1 MRRISSTSRW
11 VALVVAIFS
20 LFAIVP
26 RIARAEA
33 PRATLRAASGGRG
46 PVELQRE
53 GGAWTGSFFIDA
65 AGDAPLVISRVAMR
79 EDDAVR
85 VPRTAS
91 VELEGAKT
99 VAPGTSRK
107 VKVTWN
113 PDPGALP
120 ELWGHVVVT
129 TNDEQAGE
137 IAIGVHAQTVSALG
151 PLEGHLLT
159 ALFLVPLLGA
169 LGALAF
175 KLAFPQ
181 GRPRTAR
188 RVAVGVATVQLA
200 LAALVAWRF
209 RPDVTRLDGNDGLQL
224 VERIVWIRP
233 LSVEWYVGLDGHA
246 TLMVLLVAAVGALGA
261 AASTRIERDVEAY
274 FGLWLAAIAGATG
287 VAIARDLVLFV
298 VMLGLATLPV
308 VALIGGWGRRPERA
322 RAAAGASA
330 VAFAVSL
337 VLLSVCAALL
347 HHGATRT
354 FLVDGTAVARG
365 FAMPELERVAYTRGA
380 GMIGGVPL
388 VELAFVAGL
397 VGLGLLAGLVPM
409 HAWLPTAAAEAPAP
423 VVALLVAIVPRL
435 GIVGMVRVLGGVMPE
450 GSRWASAAT
459 VGLGAI
465 SALHASAMLLS
476 ERDLS
481 RVAAFVAMAQSGIAL
496 AALGS
501 ITPQG
506 LVATGAIVLGGG
518 LAVAVLAL
526 WSGAL
531 DDRVEGRDTSALGG
545 LFSEAPLLAML
556 AAVAFAAA
564 MGAPGTAPF
573 WGELLA
579 VIAVVGAHP
588 LLSGLVVLALL
599 LKGAA
604 VLRVAGRVIFGAP
617 PDGWRTLPS
626 LEPFGGKFPDLRTH
640 EGWAMAPIAIAT
652 VVLGV
657 WPAPMLGVLAG
668 AVRDAVARANLGPL
682 QLGF

>member
-1 MRRISSTSRW
+1 
-11 VALVVAIFS
+11 
-20 LFAIVP
+20 
-26 RIARAEA
+26 
-33 PRATLRAASGGRG
+33 
-46 PVELQRE
+46 
-53 GGAWTGSFFIDA
+53 
-65 AGDAPLVISRVAMR
+65 
-79 EDDAVR
+79 
-85 VPRTAS
+85 
-91 VELEGAKT
+91 
-99 VAPGTSRK
+99 
-107 VKVTWN
+107 
-113 PDPGALP
+113 
-120 ELWGHVVVT
+120 
-129 TNDEQAGE
+129 
-137 IAIGVHAQTVSALG
+137 
-151 PLEGHLLT
+151 
-159 ALFLVPLLGA
+159 
-169 LGALAF
+169 
-175 KLAFPQ
+175 
-181 GRPRTAR
+181 
-188 RVAVGVATVQLA
+188 
-200 LAALVAWRF
+200 
-209 RPDVTRLDGNDGLQL
+209 
-224 VERIVWIRP
+224 
-233 LSVEWYVGLDGHA
+233 
-246 TLMVLLVAAVGALGA
+246 
-261 AASTRIERDVEAY
+261 
-274 FGLWLAAIAGATG
+274 
-287 VAIARDLVLFV
+287 
-298 VMLGLATLPV
+298 
-308 VALIGGWGRRPERA
+308 
-322 RAAAGASA
+322 
-330 VAFAVSL
+330 
-337 VLLSVCAALL
+337 
-347 HHGATRT
+347 
-354 FLVDGTAVARG
+354 
-365 FAMPELERVAYTRGA
+365 
-380 GMIGGVPL
+380 
-388 VELAFVAGL
+388 
-397 VGLGLLAGLVPM
+397 
-409 HAWLPTAAAEAPAP
+409 
-423 VVALLVAIVPRL
+423 
-435 GIVGMVRVLGGVMPE
+435 MPE

-604 VLRVAGRVIFGAP
+604 VLRVAGRVVFGAP